1 MEAYIKFWENTF
13 NFKGRSNKTEFN
25 MGFWPHILCIIL
37 VFTIGPMLGLP
48 KLGFNLKKP
57 LFEMLFDLNWQL
69 YHLLIVVVFLIP
81 LISLMMRR
89 CNDLKI
95 EGIHAMLIGFFPVCY
110 TFYILLFAIMGQ
122 GLPGDVIWV
131 EIIFYFILLLPF
143 IYLVYMLFIFSLKQG
158 SKY

>member
-1 MEAYIKFWENTF
+1 METYIKFWENTF
-13 NFKGRSNKTEFN
+13 NFKGHSNKTEFN

-48 KLGFNLKKP
+48 KLGFNMKKP

-131 EIIFYFILLLPF
+131 EIIFYVILLLPI
-143 IYLVYMLFIFSLKQG
+143 IYIVYMLYVFSFKQG
-158 SKY
+158 SKH